1 MCICCCIC
9 NCCNSY
15 SSKCVELSILIL
27 TWLIFICS
35 LSGFLCIKWSHLT
48 TACSILLIILIAFST
63 YLVIGSLCINL
74 FRYKGIINKDKN
86 SFSTYLSMIGLI
98 ITLIIFI
105 LSLIAESLIQTN
117 FKDIDYPCKDI
128 SSSNT
133 NLILRIL
140 SPVLSTYDEKVQFCR
155 NKNVN
160 YNAKICSN
168 LEYTMSYLTS
178 TIIEFCSLILCFF
191 WYNDFRRIRE
201 KVDGELPIYDNA
213 YITRGKYS
221 NEMNY
226 NEGDPADPSDRYMN
240 PSPSD
245 LVQSQV
251 VLVKNQKK
259 NNSTF
264 RKSQPLK
271 MNNKKEEKSTSFIK
285 NLRREMQEAIE
296 SIDEED
302 SNENKE
308 NKEINENKEENKD
321 KNEKNIENINEEL
334 YSNKESNNDDNNKN
348 NKIDDIKKN
357 DTNDGYIENLDDK
370 IVVF

>member
-63 YLVIGSLCINL
+63 YL
-74 FRYKGIINKDKN
+74 
-86 SFSTYLSMIGLI
+86 SMVGLI
-98 ITLIIFI
+98 ITLIILI

-128 SSSNT
+128 SSTNT

-264 RKSQPLK
+264 RKSQP
-271 MNNKKEEKSTSFIK
+271 SRT
-285 NLRREMQEAIE
+285 RWP
-296 SIDEED
+296 
-302 SNENKE
+302 
-308 NKEINENKEENKD
+308 
-321 KNEKNIENINEEL
+321 
-334 YSNKESNNDDNNKN
+334 
-348 NKIDDIKKN
+348 
-357 DTNDGYIENLDDK
+357 
-370 IVVF
+370 